1 MRSPAPLA
9 LAALATLSSGCVQVS
24 DFNPVGSAASI
35 AFAWT
40 VDGAFPTT
48 ERCAELGA
56 SYVRVT
62 FVDGTRPVPHGG
74 LLRNCATCAQGA
86 PTSCLTTMACM
97 RGGEVECYDTGD
109 AKVVAEGDW
118 TIRVEALDGSGNVVQ
133 ASPES
138 RQSTASGRIEL
149 PTTSFLSGRISA
161 DLLLDGSA
169 PTFAA
174 CEAAGIE
181 SVELVFDAAGGEVAP
196 DAIEACTVGG
206 VGTRV
211 APDASYTVRLRALD
225 PEGSVVGE
233 SAPETFLVGRGEAV
247 TLNGGEPIELTAL

>member
-1 MRSPAPLA
+1 MPPALLTLA
-9 LAALATLSSGCVQVS
+9 MLAGGCVQVS

-35 AFAWT
+35 AFTWT
-40 VDGAFPTT
+40 IDGEFPTT

-56 SYVRVT
+56 SFVRVT
-62 FVDGTRPVPHGG
+62 FVDGTRPVPHGS

-86 PTSCLTTMACM
+86 PASCLMTMACM

-133 ASPES
+133 ASPETV
-138 RQSTASGRIEL
+138 QSAASGRIEL
-149 PTTSFLSGRISA
+149 PTASFLSGRISA
-161 DLLLDGSA
+161 ELVLDGTA

-181 SVELVFDAAGGEVAP
+181 SVELAFDAAGGEVAP
-196 DAIEACTVGG
+196 GAIEACTVGG

-211 APDASYTVRLRALD
+211 APDASYTVRVRALG

-233 SAPETFLVGRGEAV
+233 SPPETFVIGRGQEVVMSSGAA
-247 TLNGGEPIELTAL
+247 IELTEL